1 MMWQRSLSRGIWYT
15 ILEEYKGLDMENI
28 LQEVASRIRETRLI
42 CEISEEE
49 MASCTGVSLR
59 SYQELEAGKADFSFT
74 FIYKCAARFGIDTTD
89 LLQGSSPTLK
99 EYSITRA
106 GGGLPIARRK
116 GFRYNNLAPLFKNK
130 IAEPFV
136 VKAKCSQEE
145 MSSPIKLSHHEGQE
159 YDYILTGKLK
169 VSIDGH
175 EEILG
180 PGDAIYYNSSKPHGM
195 IAWEED
201 CTFLATVISVGGA
214 AYDYPEAALELPRE
228 LQAKDLLSPLPPS
241 PVASRFIECVEK
253 DGRLS
258 KIAFHNADKYNF
270 AYDTVDAI
278 AEKSPEKMALL
289 HLDVEKNERRFT
301 YRDISLL
308 SNRAANYFES
318 LGIKEGDTVMLVLK
332 RHWQFWIASVAL
344 HKLGAV
350 AIPATHM
357 LVEHDF
363 EYRFR
368 AAGVAAIVCTGDG
381 ETAVHAEN
389 AAKHVPQ
396 KITKIIVNGKRESWH
411 SFDDEFMAFSESFER
426 RMSACGDQTMY
437 MLFTSGTTG
446 YPKIAAHSF
455 KYALG
460 HYITARYWHNVDYR
474 GIHFTISD
482 TGWGKA
488 LWGKLYGQW
497 LCEGC
502 VFAYDFEKFDAADIL
517 PLFKKYQ
524 ITTFCAPPTMFR
536 FFIKAGIENYDL
548 SSLKHATI
556 AGEALNPE
564 VFNKFKEYTGLSL
577 MEGFGQTETTLVIGN
592 FVGDKPKP
600 GSMGRPS
607 PLYDV
612 DIQTPEGK
620 SCDVGETG
628 EIVLRTKDGVPC
640 GLFKGYYKDEKA
652 TAAAW
657 HDGFYHTGDTAW
669 RDEDGFFWYVGRIDD
684 VIKSSG
690 YRIGPFEIESV
701 IMELPYVLECA
712 ITAVPDPIRGQIVKA
727 SIVLVKGKEGS
738 SELAKEIQSYVKSH
752 TAPYKYPRI
761 VEFLEELPK
770 TISGKIR
777 RVELRSNV

>member
-1 MMWQRSLSRGIWYT
+1 MDNML
-15 ILEEYKGLDMENI
+15 K
-28 LQEVASRIRETRLI
+28 EVANRIRETRLV

-49 MASCTGVSLR
+49 MALCTGVSLDTYR
-59 SYQELEAGKADFSFT
+59 ELEAGEADFSFT

-89 LLQGSSPTLK
+89 ILKGTSPTLRD
-99 EYSITRA
+99 YSITRS

-116 GFRYNNLAPLFKNK
+116 GFHYSNLAPLFKNK
-130 IAEPFV
+130 VAEPFIV
-136 VKAKCSQEE
+136 TAKCSVSE
-145 MSSPIKLSHHEGQE
+145 MSSPIKLSRHEGQE
-159 YDYILTGKLK
+159 YDYILSGSLK
-169 VSIDGH
+169 VSLDGH

-180 PGDAIYYNSSKPHGM
+180 PGDSIYYDSSKPHGM
-195 IAWEED
+195 IAWNED
-201 CTFLATVISVGGA
+201 CTFLATVISTGGA
-214 AYDYPEAALELPRE
+214 AYDYPENAVEPEKAPSAAQLLP
-228 LQAKDLLSPLPPS
+228 PLPEN
-241 PVASRFIECVEK
+241 PVALDFIECREEN
-253 DGRLS
+253 GRLAAIS
-258 KIAFHNADKYNF
+258 FKNAEKYNF

-278 AEKSPEKMALL
+278 ARKNPGKCALI
-289 HLDVEKNERRFT
+289 HLDAEKNERRFT
-301 YRDISLL
+301 YKEISDL

-318 LGIKEGDTVMLVLK
+318 LGIGHGDTVMLVLK

-363 EYRFR
+363 DYRYK
-368 AAGVAAIVCTGDG
+368 AAGVAAVVCTADG
-381 ETAVHAEN
+381 QTAEHAEN
-389 AAKHVPQ
+389 AAKNVPQ
-396 KITKIIVNGKRESWH
+396 KIIRIIANGTRPGWH
-411 SFDDEFMAFSESFER
+411 SFDSEFLSFPDTFER
-426 RMSACGDQTMY
+426 RPKAAGDETMY

-460 HYITARYWHNVDYR
+460 HYITARYWHNADPE

-497 LCEGC
+497 LCESC
-502 VFAYDFEKFDAADIL
+502 VFAYDFEKFDAADLL
-517 PLFKKYQ
+517 PLFGKYS
-524 ITTFCAPPTMFR
+524 ITSFCAPPTMFR

-564 VFNKFKEYTGLSL
+564 VFHKFKEYTGLSL

-592 FVGDKPKP
+592 FVGDRPKP

-607 PLYDV
+607 PMYDV
-612 DIQTPEGK
+612 DIITPEGK
-620 SCDVGETG
+620 SCEVGETG
-628 EIVLRTKDGVPC
+628 EIVISTKKSVPC
-640 GLFKGYYKDEKA
+640 GLFKGYYRNEEA
-652 TAAAW
+652 TRAAW
-657 HDGFYHTGDTAW
+657 HDGYYHTGDTAW
-669 RDEDGFFWYVGRIDD
+669 RDEDGYFWYVGRIDD

-712 ITAVPDPIRGQIVKA
+712 ITAVPDEVRGQIVKA
-727 SIVLVKGKEGS
+727 SIVLVPGKEPSDG
-738 SELAKEIQSYVKSH
+738 LAKEIQEYVKTH

-761 VEFLEELPK
+761 VEFLKELPK

-777 RVELRSNV
+777 RVELRAKA

>member
-1 MMWQRSLSRGIWYT
+1 
-15 ILEEYKGLDMENI
+15 MENI
-28 LQEVASRIRETRLI
+28 IQEVADRIRETRLI
-42 CEISEEE
+42 CEISEKE
-49 MASCTGVSLR
+49 MAECTGVSLETYR
-59 SYQELEAGKADFSFT
+59 ELESGKADFTFT
-74 FIYKCAARFGIDTTD
+74 FIYKCAARLGVDTTD
-89 LLQGSSPTLK
+89 LLKGSSPTLK
-99 EYSITRA
+99 SYSVTRA

-116 GFRYNNLAPLFKNK
+116 GFRYNNLAPLFKSK
-130 IAEPFV
+130 IAEPFFV
-136 VKAKCSQEE
+136 RAKCSLEE
-145 MSSPIKLSHHEGQE
+145 MAGTIKLSHHEGQE
-159 YDYILTGKLK
+159 YDYILSGQLK

-175 EEILG
+175 TELLK
-180 PGDAIYYNSSKPHGM
+180 PGDSIYYDSSKPHGM

-201 CTFLATVISVGGA
+201 CEFLAVVISAGGA
-214 AYDYPEAALELPRE
+214 AYDYPENLVDETAVPAAVD
-228 LQAKDLLSPLPPS
+228 KLSPLPEN
-241 PVASRFIECVEK
+241 PVAANFIECIEK
-253 DGRLS
+253 DGHLAEIR
-258 KIAFHNADKYNF
+258 FHNEDQYNF

-278 AEKSPEKMALL
+278 AAKSPEKLALI
-289 HLDVEKNERRFT
+289 HLDHLKNERRFT
-301 YRDISLL
+301 YKDISLL

-318 LGIKEGDTVMLVLK
+318 LGIRQGDTVMLVLK
-332 RHWQFWIASVAL
+332 RHWQFWVASIAL

-363 EYRFR
+363 TYRFK
-368 AAGVAAIVCTGDG
+368 AAGVSAIVCTADG
-381 ETAVHAEN
+381 ETAMHAEN
-389 AAKHVPQ
+389 AAKSTEQ
-396 KITKIIVNGKRESWH
+396 EITKIIVNGKRDGWRT
-411 SFDDEFMAFSESFER
+411 FDEEFMAFPDTLER
-426 RMSACGDQTMY
+426 RKTACGNETMY

-460 HYITARYWHNVDYR
+460 HYITARYWHNADPN

-497 LCEGC
+497 LCESC
-502 VFAYDFEKFDAADIL
+502 VFAYDFDKFDAADLL
-517 PLFKKYQ
+517 PLFKKYG

-564 VFNKFKEYTGLSL
+564 VFYKFKEYTGLSL

-592 FVGDKPKP
+592 FVGDTPKP

-628 EIVLRTKDGVPC
+628 EIVIRTKEAVPC
-640 GLFKGYYKDEKA
+640 GLFKGYYRNEEA
-652 TAAAW
+652 TREAW
-657 HDGFYHTGDTAW
+657 HNGFYHTGDTAW
-669 RDEDGFFWYVGRIDD
+669 RDEDGYFWYVGRIDD

-712 ITAVPDPIRGQIVKA
+712 ITAVPDEIRGQVVKA
-727 SIVLVKGKEGS
+727 SIVLVPGKEGNDA
-738 SELAKEIQSYVKSH
+738 LVKEIQTYVKKH

-761 VEFLEELPK
+761 VEFLPELPK

-777 RVELRSNV
+777 RVELRRAPGQSV

>member
-1 MMWQRSLSRGIWYT
+1 MDNML
-15 ILEEYKGLDMENI
+15 K
-28 LQEVASRIRETRLI
+28 EVADRIRETRLV

-49 MASCTGVSLR
+49 MAACTGVTLEAYR
-59 SYQELEAGKADFSFT
+59 ELEAGNADFSFT
-74 FIYKCAARFGIDTTD
+74 FIYKCAARLGIDTTD
-89 LLQGSSPTLK
+89 LLKGSSPTLK
-99 EYSITRA
+99 DYSITRA

-116 GFRYNNLAPLFKNK
+116 GFRYNNLAPLFKDK
-130 IAEPFV
+130 IAEPFYV
-136 VKAKCSQEE
+136 RARCTKEE
-145 MSSPIKLSHHEGQE
+145 MAAPIRLSHHEGQE
-159 YDYILTGKLK
+159 YDYIISGKLK
-169 VSIDGH
+169 VSVDGH

-180 PGDAIYYNSSKPHGM
+180 PGDSIYYNSSKPHGM

-201 CTFLATVISVGGA
+201 CNFLAVVISAGGA
-214 AYDYPEAALELPRE
+214 AYDYPDVQIEATGAKASADEL
-228 LQAKDLLSPLPPS
+228 APLPPD
-241 PVASRFIECVEK
+241 PVAAHFIECVEEN
-253 DGRLS
+253 GRLREI
-258 KIAFHNADKYNF
+258 KFHNADKYNF

-278 AEKSPEKMALL
+278 AAKTPDKVALL
-289 HLDVEKNERRFT
+289 HLDHLKNERRFT
-301 YRDISLL
+301 FRDISLL

-318 LGIKEGDTVMLVLK
+318 LGIREGDTVMLVLK

-363 EYRFR
+363 DYRYK
-368 AAGVAAIVCTGDG
+368 AAGVRAIVCTADG
-381 ETAVHAEN
+381 ETAMHAEK
-389 AAKHVPQ
+389 AAGNVPQ
-396 KITKIIVNGKRESWH
+396 EIVKIIVNGHREGWH
-411 SFDDEFMAFSESFER
+411 PFDDEFMAFPETFVR
-426 RMSACGDQTMY
+426 RPNAAGDATMY

-460 HYITARYWHNVDYR
+460 HYITARYWHNVEHD

-502 VFAYDFEKFDAADIL
+502 VFAYDFDKFDATDLL
-517 PLFKKYQ
+517 PLFAKYH

-548 SSLKHATI
+548 SSLRHVTI

-592 FVGDKPKP
+592 FVGDTPKP
-600 GSMGRPS
+600 GSMGKPS
-607 PLYDV
+607 PLFKV
-612 DIQTPEGK
+612 SIISPEGK
-620 SCDVGETG
+620 PCDVGETG
-628 EIVLRTKDGVPC
+628 EIVIATGDGAPC
-640 GLFKGYYKDEKA
+640 GLFKGYYRNEAA
-652 TAAAW
+652 TREAW
-657 HDGFYHTGDTAW
+657 HDGYYHTGDTAW
-669 RDEDGFFWYVGRIDD
+669 RDEDGYYWYVGRIDD

-712 ITAVPDPIRGQIVKA
+712 ITAVPDPIRGQVVKA
-727 SIVLVKGKEGS
+727 SIVLVKGREGTP
-738 SELAKEIQSYVKSH
+738 ELAKEIQNYVKTH

-761 VEFLEELPK
+761 VEFMAELPK

-777 RVELRSNV
+777 RVALREKDK

>member
-1 MMWQRSLSRGIWYT
+1 
-15 ILEEYKGLDMENI
+15 MEQI
-28 LQEVASRIRETRLI
+28 IKEVAARIRETRLV
-42 CEISEEE
+42 CEVSEEE
-49 MASCTGVSLR
+49 MAQCTGVSVEAYR
-59 SYQELEAGKADFSFT
+59 ELEAGHADFTFT
-74 FIYKCAARFGIDTTD
+74 FIYKCAARFGVDTTD
-89 LLQGSSPTLK
+89 LLKGESPTLQ

-116 GFRYNNLAPLFKNK
+116 GFQYRNMAPLFKGK

-136 VKAKCSQEE
+136 VTAKYSEE
-145 MSSPIKLSHHEGQE
+145 EQNKPIKLSRHEGQE
-159 YDYILTGKLK
+159 YNYILEGSLK
-169 VSIDGH
+169 TSIDGH

-180 PGDAIYYNSSKPHGM
+180 PGDSIYYDSAKPHGM
-195 IAWEED
+195 IAYGGD
-201 CTFLATVISVGGA
+201 CRFLAIVISNGGA
-214 AYDYPEAALELPRE
+214 AYDYPENQEVVLPTASAE
-228 LQAKDLLSPLPPS
+228 NILSTLPAD
-241 PVASRFIECVEK
+241 PVALRFIECTEEGGK
-253 DGRLS
+253 LK
-258 KIAFHNADKYNF
+258 KIAFKNEDSYNF

-278 AEKSPEKMALL
+278 AAKTPDKTALL
-289 HLDVEKNERRFT
+289 HLDVNKNERRFT

-308 SNRAANYFES
+308 SNRAANYFEA

-332 RHWQFWIASVAL
+332 RHWQFWIASIAL

-357 LVEHDF
+357 LVAHDF
-363 EYRFR
+363 EYRYK
-368 AAGVAAIVCTGDG
+368 AAGVAAIVCTADGD
-381 ETAVHAEN
+381 TAMHAEN
-389 AAKHVPQ
+389 AEGLVEQ
-396 KITKIIVNGKRESWH
+396 DIIKIIANGHREGWH
-411 SFDDEFMAFSESFER
+411 SFDDEFMAFPDTFAR
-426 RMSACGDQTMY
+426 RMSACGDATMY

-446 YPKIAAHSF
+446 YPKIAAHSY

-460 HYITARYWHNVDYR
+460 HYITARYWHNADPD

-497 LCEGC
+497 LCESC
-502 VFAYDFEKFDAADIL
+502 VFAYDFDKFDAADLL
-517 PLFKKYQ
+517 PLFAKYG

-548 SSLKHATI
+548 SSLKHCTI

-564 VFNKFKEYTGLSL
+564 VFHRFREYTGLSL

-592 FVGDKPKP
+592 FVGDTPKP
-600 GSMGRPS
+600 GSMGHPS

-612 DIQTPEGK
+612 DIVDYDGR

-628 EIVLRTKDGVPC
+628 EIVIRTSNAVPA
-640 GLFKGYYKDEKA
+640 GLFKGYYNNEEA
-652 TAAAW
+652 TKEAW
-657 HDGFYHTGDTAW
+657 HDGYYHTGDTAW
-669 RDEDGFFWYVGRIDD
+669 RDEDGYIWYVGRVDD

-712 ITAVPDPIRGQIVKA
+712 ITAVPDEIRGQVVKA
-727 SIVLVKGKEGS
+727 TIVLVPGKEGS
-738 SELAKEIQSYVKSH
+738 PALVKEIQTYVKEH

-761 VEFLEELPK
+761 VEFVPELPK

-777 RVELRSNV
+777 RVALRAKDAEGK

>member
-1 MMWQRSLSRGIWYT
+1 MDNML
-15 ILEEYKGLDMENI
+15 K
-28 LQEVASRIRETRLI
+28 EVADRIRETRTV
-42 CEISEEE
+42 CEITEEE
-49 MASCTGVSLR
+49 MAACTGVSLEKYR
-59 SYQELEAGKADFSFT
+59 ELEAGEADFSFT
-74 FIYKCAARFGIDTTD
+74 FIYKCAARLGIDTTD
-89 LLQGSSPTLK
+89 LLKGSSPTLK

-106 GGGLPIARRK
+106 GGGLPVARRK

-130 IAEPFV
+130 IAEPFIV
-136 VKAKCSQEE
+136 RARATAEE
-145 MSSPIKLSHHEGQE
+145 MAAPIKLSHHEGQE
-159 YDYILTGKLK
+159 YDYVLTGKLK

-175 EEILG
+175 EELLG
-180 PGDAIYYNSSKPHGM
+180 PGDSIYYNSSNPHGM

-201 CTFLATVISVGGA
+201 CTFLAVVISAGGA
-214 AYDYPEAALELPRE
+214 AYDYPDAQVDARKAAPAET
-228 LQAKDLLSPLPPS
+228 LSKPP
-241 PVASRFIECVEK
+241 PDHHAARFIECLEDNGHLREIK
-253 DGRLS
+253 
-258 KIAFHNADKYNF
+258 FHDADKYNF
-270 AYDTVDAI
+270 AYDTVDAV
-278 AEKSPEKMALL
+278 AAKSPDKVALI
-289 HLDVEKNERRFT
+289 HLDHLKNERRFT
-301 YRDISLL
+301 FRDISLL
-308 SNRAANYFES
+308 SNKAANYFES
-318 LGIKEGDTVMLVLK
+318 LGIRQGDTVMLVLK
-332 RHWQFWIASVAL
+332 RHWQFWVASMAL

-363 EYRFR
+363 DYRYK
-368 AAGVAAIVCTGDG
+368 AASVRAIVCTADG
-381 ETAVHAEN
+381 ETAMHAEN
-389 AAKHVPQ
+389 AAKNVEQ
-396 KITKIIVNGKRESWH
+396 EIIKIVANGRREGWH
-411 SFDDEFMAFSESFER
+411 SFDDEFGAFPDTLER
-426 RMSACGDQTMY
+426 RLSAAGDATMY

-446 YPKIAAHSF
+446 YPKIAAHSY

-460 HYITARYWHNVDYR
+460 HYITARYWHNADPE

-502 VFAYDFEKFDAADIL
+502 VFAYDFDKFDAADLL
-517 PLFKKYQ
+517 PLFKRYN

-564 VFNKFKEYTGLSL
+564 VFYKFKEYTGLSL

-592 FVGDKPKP
+592 FVGDTPKP
-600 GSMGRPS
+600 GSMGKPS
-607 PLYDV
+607 PLFKV
-612 DIQTPEGK
+612 DIVNPDGK

-628 EIVLRTKDGVPC
+628 EIVIDTRGGVPC
-640 GLFKGYYKDEKA
+640 GLFKGYYRNEEA
-652 TAAAW
+652 TREAW

-669 RDEDGFFWYVGRIDD
+669 RDEDGYFWYVGRIDD

-712 ITAVPDPIRGQIVKA
+712 ITAVPDPVRGQVVKA
-727 SIVLVKGKEGS
+727 SIVLVKGREGTP
-738 SELAKEIQSYVKSH
+738 ELAKEIQNYVKTH

-761 VEFLEELPK
+761 VEFMAELPK

-777 RVELRSNV
+777 RAALRAGSRTAP

>member
-1 MMWQRSLSRGIWYT
+1 
-15 ILEEYKGLDMENI
+15 MENMI
-28 LQEVASRIRETRLI
+28 KEVATRIKETRLI

-49 MASCTGVSLR
+49 MAVCTGVSVDTYR
-59 SYQELEAGKADFSFT
+59 ALESGSLDMTFT

-89 LLQGSSPTLK
+89 LLKGESPTLE

-130 IAEPFV
+130 VAEPFRV
-136 VKAKCSQEE
+136 LARYNPDEANA
-145 MSSPIKLSHHEGQE
+145 PIKLSHHEGQE
-159 YDYILTGKLK
+159 YNYIISGKLK
-169 VSIDGH
+169 VSIDGR
-175 EEILG
+175 EEILL
-180 PGDAIYYNSSKPHGM
+180 PGDSIYYDSSKPHGM
-195 IAWEED
+195 VAYEGD
-201 CTFLATVISVGGA
+201 CEFLAIVISSGGA
-214 AYDYPEAALELPRE
+214 AYDYPENLIEPEVSDVKPA
-228 LQAKDLLSPLPPS
+228 LSPLPDN
-241 PVASRFIECVEK
+241 PVALNFIECVEENGQLK
-253 DGRLS
+253 
-258 KIAFHNADKYNF
+258 KISFKNEDKYNF

-278 AEKSPEKMALL
+278 AAKNPDKVALL
-289 HLDVEKNERRFT
+289 HLDINKNERRFT
-301 YRDISLL
+301 YNDISKL

-318 LGIKEGDTVMLVLK
+318 LGIGHGDTVMLVLK
-332 RHWQFWIASVAL
+332 RHWQFWVASIAL

-363 EYRFR
+363 EYRYK
-368 AAGVAAIVCTGDG
+368 AASVKAIVCTGDG
-381 ETAVHAEN
+381 ETAMHAEN
-389 AAKHVPQ
+389 AEKLVEQ
-396 KITKIIVNGKRESWH
+396 NIIKIMANGHRDGWY
-411 SFDDEFMAFSESFER
+411 SFDDEFMNFPDTLER
-426 RMSACGDQTMY
+426 REKACGNETMY

-446 YPKIAAHSF
+446 YPKIAAHSY

-460 HYITARYWHNVDYR
+460 HYITARYWHNADPN

-497 LCEGC
+497 LCESC
-502 VFAYDFEKFDAADIL
+502 VFAYDFDKFDAADLL
-517 PLFKKYQ
+517 PLFKKYN

-548 SSLKHATI
+548 SSLKNTTI

-564 VFNKFKEYTGLSL
+564 VFYKFKEYTGLSL

-592 FVGDKPKP
+592 FVGDTPKP

-612 DIQTPEGK
+612 EILDPDGK
-620 SCDVGETG
+620 PCDVGETG
-628 EIVLRTKDGVPC
+628 EIVIRTKDKTPA
-640 GLFKGYYKDEKA
+640 GLFKGYYKNEEA
-652 TAAAW
+652 TNEAW
-657 HDGFYHTGDTAW
+657 HDGYYHTGDTAW
-669 RDEDGFFWYVGRIDD
+669 RDEDGYFWYVGRVDD

-712 ITAVPDPIRGQIVKA
+712 ITAVPDEIRGQVVKA
-727 SIVLVKGKEGS
+727 SIVLVPGKEGTP
-738 SELAKEIQSYVKSH
+738 ELVKEIQTYVKEH

-761 VEFLEELPK
+761 VEFLPELPK
-770 TISGKIR
+770 PISGKIR
-777 RVELRSNV
+777 RVELRGKK

>member
-1 MMWQRSLSRGIWYT
+1 
-15 ILEEYKGLDMENI
+15 MENMI
-28 LQEVASRIRETRLI
+28 KEVATRIKETRLI

-49 MASCTGVSLR
+49 MAVCTGVSVDTYR
-59 SYQELEAGKADFSFT
+59 ALESGSLDMTFT

-89 LLQGSSPTLK
+89 LLKGESPTLE

-130 IAEPFV
+130 VAEPFRV
-136 VKAKCSQEE
+136 LARYNPDEANA
-145 MSSPIKLSHHEGQE
+145 PIKLSHHEGQE
-159 YDYILTGKLK
+159 YNYIISGKLK
-169 VSIDGH
+169 VSIDGR
-175 EEILG
+175 EEILL
-180 PGDAIYYNSSKPHGM
+180 PGDSIYYDSSKPHGM
-195 IAWEED
+195 VAYEGD
-201 CTFLATVISVGGA
+201 CEFLAIVISSGGA
-214 AYDYPEAALELPRE
+214 AYDYPENLIEPEVSDVKPA
-228 LQAKDLLSPLPPS
+228 LSPLPDN
-241 PVASRFIECVEK
+241 PVALNFIECVEENGQLK
-253 DGRLS
+253 
-258 KIAFHNADKYNF
+258 KISFKNEDKYNF

-278 AEKSPEKMALL
+278 AAKNPDKVALL
-289 HLDVEKNERRFT
+289 HLDINKNERRFT
-301 YRDISLL
+301 YNDISKL

-318 LGIKEGDTVMLVLK
+318 LGIGHGDTVMLVLK
-332 RHWQFWIASVAL
+332 RHWQFWVASIAL

-363 EYRFR
+363 EYRYK
-368 AAGVAAIVCTGDG
+368 AASVKAIVCTGDG
-381 ETAVHAEN
+381 ETAMHAEN
-389 AAKHVPQ
+389 AEKLVEQ
-396 KITKIIVNGKRESWH
+396 NIIKIMANGHRDGWY
-411 SFDDEFMAFSESFER
+411 SFDDEFMNFPDTLER
-426 RMSACGDQTMY
+426 REKACGNETMY

-446 YPKIAAHSF
+446 YPKIAAHSY

-460 HYITARYWHNVDYR
+460 HYITARYWHNADPN

-497 LCEGC
+497 LCESC
-502 VFAYDFEKFDAADIL
+502 VFAYDFDKFDAADLL
-517 PLFKKYQ
+517 PLFKKYN

-548 SSLKHATI
+548 SSLKNTTI

-564 VFNKFKEYTGLSL
+564 VFYKFKEYTGLSL

-592 FVGDKPKP
+592 FVGDTPKP

-612 DIQTPEGK
+612 EILDPDGK
-620 SCDVGETG
+620 PCDVGETG
-628 EIVLRTKDGVPC
+628 EIVIRTKDKTPA
-640 GLFKGYYKDEKA
+640 GLFKGYYKNEEA
-652 TAAAW
+652 TNEAW
-657 HDGFYHTGDTAW
+657 HDGYYHTGDTAW
-669 RDEDGFFWYVGRIDD
+669 RDEDGYFWYVGRVDD

-712 ITAVPDPIRGQIVKA
+712 ITAVPDEIRGQVVKA
-727 SIVLVKGKEGS
+727 SIVLVPGKEGTP
-738 SELAKEIQSYVKSH
+738 ELVKEIQTYVKEH

-761 VEFLEELPK
+761 VEFLPELPK

-777 RVELRSNV
+777 RVELRGKK

>member
-1 MMWQRSLSRGIWYT
+1 
-15 ILEEYKGLDMENI
+15 MEQI
-28 LQEVASRIRETRLI
+28 IKEVAARIRETRLV
-42 CEISEEE
+42 CEVSEEE
-49 MASCTGVSLR
+49 MAKCTGVSLETYR
-59 SYQELEAGKADFSFT
+59 ELEAGQADFTFT
-74 FIYKCAARFGIDTTD
+74 FIYKCAARFGVDTTD
-89 LLQGSSPTLK
+89 LLKGESPTLE

-116 GFRYNNLAPLFKNK
+116 GFQYRNMAPLFKGK

-136 VKAKCSQEE
+136 VTAKYSEE
-145 MSSPIKLSHHEGQE
+145 EQTKPIKLSKHEGQE
-159 YDYILTGKLK
+159 YNYILSGSLK
-169 VSIDGH
+169 TSIDGH

-180 PGDAIYYNSSKPHGM
+180 PGDSIYYDSSKPHGM
-195 IAWEED
+195 IAYGSD
-201 CTFLATVISVGGA
+201 CQFLAMVISDGGA
-214 AYDYPEAALELPRE
+214 AYDYPEAEAEILSADIGENT
-228 LQAKDLLSPLPPS
+228 LSPLPS
-241 PVASRFIECVEK
+241 DPVVLRFIECTEENGK
-253 DGRLS
+253 LK
-258 KIAFHNADKYNF
+258 KIAFKNEDTYNF

-278 AEKSPEKMALL
+278 AAKTPDKVALL
-289 HLDVEKNERRFT
+289 HLDINKNERRFT
-301 YRDISLL
+301 FRDISLL

-318 LGIKEGDTVMLVLK
+318 LGIKQGDTVMLVLK
-332 RHWQFWIASVAL
+332 RHWQFWIASIAL

-363 EYRFR
+363 EYRYK
-368 AAGVAAIVCTGDG
+368 AAGVAAIVCTADGD
-381 ETAVHAEN
+381 TASHAES
-389 AAKHVPQ
+389 AEKLVEQ
-396 KITKIIVNGKRESWH
+396 DIIKIIANGKKEGWH
-411 SFDDEFMAFSESFER
+411 SFDEEFMAFPDTLER
-426 RMSACGDQTMY
+426 RMSASGNATMY

-446 YPKIAAHSF
+446 YPKIAAHSY

-460 HYITARYWHNVDYR
+460 HYITARYWHNADPN

-497 LCEGC
+497 LCESC
-502 VFAYDFEKFDAADIL
+502 IFAYDFDKFDAADLL
-517 PLFKKYQ
+517 PLFAKYN

-548 SSLKHATI
+548 SSLKHCTI

-564 VFNKFKEYTGLSL
+564 VFHKFKEYTGLSL

-592 FVGDKPKP
+592 FVGDTPKP
-600 GSMGRPS
+600 GSMGHPS
-607 PLYDV
+607 PLYEV
-612 DIQTPEGK
+612 DIVDYDGR

-628 EIVLRTKDGVPC
+628 EIVIRTKDTVPA
-640 GLFKGYYKDEKA
+640 GLFKGYYNNEEA
-652 TAAAW
+652 THEAW
-657 HDGFYHTGDTAW
+657 HDGYYHTGDTAW
-669 RDEDGFFWYVGRIDD
+669 RDEDGYIWYVGRVDD

-712 ITAVPDPIRGQIVKA
+712 ITAVPDEIRGQVVKA
-727 SIVLVKGKEGS
+727 TIVLVPGKEGS
-738 SELAKEIQSYVKSH
+738 PELVKEIQTYVKEH

-761 VEFLEELPK
+761 VEFVPELPK

-777 RVELRSNV
+777 RVALRAKDAEGK